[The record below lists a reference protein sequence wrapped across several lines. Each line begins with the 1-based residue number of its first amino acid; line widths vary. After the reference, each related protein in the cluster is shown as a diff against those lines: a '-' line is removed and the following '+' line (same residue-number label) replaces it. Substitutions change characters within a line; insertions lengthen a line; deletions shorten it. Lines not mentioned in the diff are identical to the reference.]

1 MHLPSG
7 PARICDWARCHRN
20 TSNSGR
26 RFGAGTAVA
35 YAGAETNQKD
45 EPANGHFRPPS
56 AFCMKLH
63 ELIPPGT
70 GVVTLMTQRWACV
83 GGRAQRVFREGNAAR
98 LAALGVTF
106 RGAGPAI
113 AAPPY
118 HGSPRFTRRRRR
130 CRALARGDSI
140 AWLNAQ
146 LASERA
152 VIPLAARTINR
163 DAVSGRESSSAL
175 TLKDTCAETVNV
187 SVTDG
192 LASDT
197 SVTTALTRNTT
208 RPGIQGGR
216 QDLAAGAPGRL
227 RYLTV
232 TSNVRGAVV
241 LTGRRRFPMELR
253 AQNDLRD
260 IAVERSVTLNC
271 IY

>member
-1 MHLPSG
+1 MGVRRRPS
-7 PARICDWARCHRN
+7 P
-20 TSNSGR
+20 
-26 RFGAGTAVA
+26 
-35 YAGAETNQKD
+35 
-45 EPANGHFRPPS
+45 
-56 AFCMKLH
+56 
-63 ELIPPGT
+63 
-70 GVVTLMTQRWACV
+70 
-83 GGRAQRVFREGNAAR
+83 QRVQGRKCRASCGARRHISCDGPRDCSAAQSR
-98 LAALGVTF
+98 LSEIHLASATM
-106 RGAGPAI
+106 R
-113 AAPPY
+113 
-118 HGSPRFTRRRRR
+118 
-130 CRALARGDSI
+130 RALARGDSS

-146 LASERA
+146 LAGERA

-241 LTGRRRFPMELR
+241 LTGRRRFPMEPRAPRRPARHRRR
-253 AQNDLRD
+253 AQL
-260 IAVERSVTLNC
+260 
-271 IY
+271 